1 MAIKRR
7 DIFILVLVLIGL
19 LFFAMLPASND
30 RWSVANAQTQPPT
43 PTRVGCGGDPNCP
56 RDVPEA
62 DTFLLLAGGLSGLG
76 TWLGWQRY
84 KVRGKK

>member
-1 MAIKRR
+1 MAVKRR

-30 RWSVANAQTQPPT
+30 RWSVANAQTSPPT
-43 PTRVGCGGDPNCP
+43 PTRTATPPP

-62 DTFLLLAGGLSGLG
+62 DTLLLLAGGLSGLG

-84 KVRGKK
+84 KTRVKN

>member
-7 DIFILVLVLIGL
+7 DVFILVLVLIGL

-30 RWSVANAQTQPPT
+30 RWSVASAQTQPPT
-43 PTRVGCGGDPNCP
+43 PTPTTPNVP

-62 DTFLLLAGGLSGLG
+62 DTLLLFAGGLSGLG
-76 TWLGWQRY
+76 TWLGWKRY
-84 KVRGKK
+84 QIRKIK